1 MVKFIMQKGASDNND
16 LIIMQIAINTIEM
29 TREKNG
35 NGLEVVALYGRMDT
49 LCKVPLFDEISGDN
63 FMFELSKRIR

>member
-1 MVKFIMQKGASDNND
+1 MQKGASDNND